1 MENEEGKE
9 GKKIYQIF
17 TGLTEEEFYTYCYP
31 IFSADYE
38 ELICKEVV
46 EKLFLEVVI
55 LKKRITA
62 NYSAE
67 ILEEKNFKLSDG
79 VVIKTIEEEKVMDWI
94 NKTKDMA
101 EMTLQ
106 TKELEVYRELI
117 PKILN
122 GGTNVNTITSP
133 KKDFMI

>member
-1 MENEEGKE
+1 MENEDIKP
-9 GKKIYQIF
+9 KKIYQIF
-17 TGLTEEEFYTYCYP
+17 TGLTEEEFYTYRYP
-31 IFSADYE
+31 VFSADYE
-38 ELICKEVV
+38 ELICKEVI

-67 ILEEKNFKLSDG
+67 ILEEKSFKLSDG
-79 VVIKTIEEEKVMDWI
+79 VVIKTIEEDKVMDWI
-94 NKTKDMA
+94 NKTHNMA
-101 EMTLQ
+101 EISLQ

-122 GGTNVNTITSP
+122 GGANVNTITSN
-133 KKDFMI
+133 KKDLMI